1 MLDKEVA
8 QFLHSRSGGAVVFDE
23 EGTNGNCFLGVMPS
37 EPDTAVMIEP
47 SGGPAL
53 NYPSPTLHLI
63 VRGTYALA
71 KQVFDLLTAID
82 GLLLG
87 GGTYVVGCLGGQ
99 PAHMGTDENGRHEY
113 SLNFQFVT
121 E

>member
-1 MLDKEVA
+1 
-8 QFLHSRSGGAVVFDE
+8 
-23 EGTNGNCFLGVMPS
+23 
-37 EPDTAVMIEP
+37 
-47 SGGPAL
+47 
-53 NYPSPTLHLI
+53 
-63 VRGTYALA
+63 
-71 KQVFDLLTAID
+71 VFDLLTAID

-113 SLNFQFVT
+113 SLNFEFVT